1 MPLPNPVSPGRQFNI
16 RADGYGSPM
25 PPANKPT
32 PTPTPTATATPKPTP
47 TPAKPK
53 KLYVGR
59 GSMPEYKPVGSGN
72 SAAVGGFLGGGGG
85 NFGSLL

>member
-53 KLYVGR
+53 KLYVGS
-59 GSMPEYKPVGSGN
+59 GSLEYKPVGSGN
-72 SAAVGGFLGGGGG
+72 SAAIGGFLGGGGG
-85 NFGSLL
+85 PFGSML